1 MSDIGLK
8 DLEPQRD
15 LYKAKNL
22 YLGQF
27 CEPVEPLDFYRDIF
41 PEGSFERK
49 GHYEDS
55 RGNGIAISLPPSG
68 KGNGIALELQ
78 GGGKARRFTVTDD
91 LDTLHDLQHAPFAIL
106 APISYYGKARCGK
119 NARFLYA
126 MVFDVDGVGLPQL
139 RDLLHQM
146 KNRIIPTATYI
157 VNSGTGLHLYYVLDE
172 PVPMYPQNQKF
183 LKEVKYAL
191 TRRVWNGFTSTI
203 EVPQMQ
209 GIMQGF
215 RIVGSCSKLG
225 MDYPVTA
232 FQYGGHVSLD
242 YLVKSIPDVIKERS
256 NALAIL
262 KKGPLPLEVAKEKY
276 PDWYERRIVRGEPKG
291 RWNVKRDLYDWW
303 LRRIRT
309 EIKVGHRFYGIMTL
323 AIYAKKCNI
332 DEDELREDA
341 YSLLELYEGKT
352 DSATNHFT
360 EDDIVCALEMYNEDY
375 VTFPRH
381 DIEKLSGIPVPP
393 NKRNGRKQ
401 PVHLTIAR
409 ATRDILHPEGWQNTK
424 GRPKGSSTQ
433 HKQIAAYRAEHP
445 NATPSDCIRDTG
457 ISKSTIYRWWESEL
471 VEQADPDDDLGDIQT
486 EVYSFPADLDIHDLA
501 AVEKWLQGLK
511 AEHNDLDGGSE
522 IG

>member
-1 MSDIGLK
+1 MAGIELK
-8 DLEPQRD
+8 ELEPQQE
-15 LYKAKNL
+15 LYKAKNK
-22 YLGQF
+22 YLEQF
-27 CEPVEPLDFYRDIF
+27 CEPVEPVDFYRDIF
-41 PEGSFERK
+41 PEGTFERK
-49 GHYEDS
+49 GHYEDN
-55 RGNGIAISLPPSG
+55 RANGIAIALPASG

-91 LDTLHDLQHAPFAIL
+91 LDTLHDLQNAPFAIL

-126 MVFDVDGVGLPQL
+126 MVFDLDGVGLPQL
-139 RDLLHQM
+139 RDVLHQM
-146 KNRIIPTATYI
+146 KNKIIPTATYI

-225 MDYPVTA
+225 PEYPVTA
-232 FQYGGHVSLD
+232 FRYGGHVSLD

-262 KKGPLPLEVAKEKY
+262 KKGPLPLEVAKKKY
-276 PDWYERRIVRGEPKG
+276 PEWYERRIVRGEPKG

-352 DSATNHFT
+352 DSETNHFT

-401 PVHLTIAR
+401 SLHLRMAR
-409 ATRDILHPEGWQNTK
+409 SNLSILNEENGSALQ
-424 GRPKGSSTQ
+424 GRPKGRSTQ
-433 HKQIAAYRAEHP
+433 HNQIASYRAEHP
-445 NATPSDCIRDTG
+445 DATPSDCIRDTG
-457 ISKSTIYRWWESEL
+457 ISKSTVYRWWDE
-471 VEQADPDDDLGDIQT
+471 DLENVQM
-486 EVYSFPADLDIHDLA
+486 EVYPIPSDLDIHDPA
-501 AVEKWLQGLK
+501 SIEKWYRSLTL
-511 AEHNDLDGGSE
+511 EENDLDDDPE